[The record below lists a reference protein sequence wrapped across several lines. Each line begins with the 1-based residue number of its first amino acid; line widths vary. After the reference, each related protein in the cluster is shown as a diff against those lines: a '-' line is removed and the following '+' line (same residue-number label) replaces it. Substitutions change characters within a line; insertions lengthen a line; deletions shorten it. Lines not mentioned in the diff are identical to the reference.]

1 MYKRFCKRFFCLC
14 AALFL
19 LCGLLVFAVDPFYH
33 YRAPKDY
40 TKIIYTLPYYQNIGI
55 VRNAV
60 FDTMITGSSMMQ
72 NSRANWFDDALGCKA
87 INLSFYGGS
96 INAYKTF
103 FDAALEGNK
112 IKTLFFGFDVYT
124 VTGERMADVKIEKY
138 LSDKNPFNDVSYL
151 FNKDVIFNYSKN
163 WISYR
168 LSDTYDFYEAGA
180 WDSGY
185 TFSEETV
192 LKSYRRL
199 SMPADAKNYDC
210 FMEHT
215 QAVTAWLLDC
225 IVNNPG

>member
-1 MYKRFCKRFFCLC
+1 MTLW
-14 AALFL
+14 
-19 LCGLLVFAVDPFYH
+19 AVKPSTF
-33 YRAPKDY
+33 
-40 TKIIYTLPYYQNIGI
+40 
-55 VRNAV
+55 V
-60 FDTMITGSSMMQ
+60 
-72 NSRANWFDDALGCKA
+72 
-87 INLSFYGGS
+87 YGGS

-199 SMPADAKNYDC
+199 SMPADVKYDC

-215 QAVTAWLLDC
+215 SCNSLAA
-225 IVNNPG
+225 